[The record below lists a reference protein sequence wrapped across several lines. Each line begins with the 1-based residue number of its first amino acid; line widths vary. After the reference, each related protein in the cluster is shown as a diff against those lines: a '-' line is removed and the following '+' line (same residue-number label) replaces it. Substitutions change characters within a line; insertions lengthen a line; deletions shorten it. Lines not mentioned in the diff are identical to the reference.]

1 MEQEKIKA
9 IVEKILVESKSMRK
23 IIDTIDNQLHSSD
36 EAPNNDELLKMTRKA
51 AGAGNNLNKSFL
63 KLKGIKINEEQ
74 LKYSQLKVL
83 ASTENVKFVSTVAD
97 KEASLYVKDI
107 RLARNILESYVSSAI
122 TIISICRMHLKGEDT
137 KVTGQLWGI
146 YTFSLIT

>member
-74 LKYSQLKVL
+74 LKYSQLKIL
-83 ASTENVKFVSTVAD
+83 ASTDNVKFISTVAD
-97 KEASLYVKDI
+97 KEASLYVKD
-107 RLARNILESYVSSAI
+107 NI
-122 TIISICRMHLKGEDT
+122 
-137 KVTGQLWGI
+137 
-146 YTFSLIT
+146 

>member
-137 KVTGQLWGI
+137 KVTGQL
-146 YTFSLIT
+146 

>member
-1 MEQEKIKA
+1 VEQEKIKT
-9 IVEKILVESKSMRK
+9 IIEKILKESKPMMK
-23 IIDTIDNQLHSSD
+23 TIDDIDNQLHSSD

-83 ASTENVKFVSTVAD
+83 ASKDNAKFVSTVAD

-146 YTFSLIT
+146 YTFTLIT